1 MTVTYTSRVAN
12 ARLCGFSKLL
22 LQWKGSIYKLL
33 YKEFL
38 IFMLLYLTLSS
49 IYRFMLEES
58 QKRFFEK
65 MAINCNNYADLI
77 PMSFV
82 LGFYVS
88 LVVSRWWNQY
98 QSMPWLD
105 RLMCTVSCHVQGTDE
120 YGRILRRT
128 LMRYANLA
136 SILTFRSV
144 STAVYKRFPT
154 MRHMME
160 AGFMTPDEHK
170 KFESLNSPH
179 NKFWVPC
186 VWFVN
191 LAVKARQEDRISDY
205 VSLAHIFREVNNLRS
220 QCEKLYSYDWIS
232 VPLVYTQVVTI
243 AVYSFFL
250 ACLIGRQFLDPSQG
264 YAGHELDLY
273 IPVFTLLQFFF
284 YAGWLKVA
292 EQLINPFGEDDDD
305 FEANWLIDRNFQVS
319 LLAVDE
325 MHQNLPALEK
335 DKYWNDNNPKPPYT
349 AATTEHRKTSFL
361 GSTFD
366 ISMLKE
372 EMEFQPLEQIN
383 ENEEVN
389 HATPLLSNLGR
400 LLGIPSTNLQN
411 ISRSTPRINLM
422 RKRNGALSQAA
433 MYSFLSS
440 ESTPNGFHKPGC
452 LPPNR
457 PFARIHRAS
466 SSSHSPL
473 GSTQGCAA
481 LDSESRDF
489 DSFISS
495 SLYDRPGYYSAP
507 QTPIQSIPMTFP
519 LKRIPLMKPSML
531 TNISVSSAGNQGSN
545 SNESASKPNELD
557 IGNSILANK
566 GASLNETSTE
576 VTTVE
581 NSQIASEDE
590 AVTNSHSKNCKETLI
605 PTTNSMNPNSSNNL
619 LLVPESLPCLLTDSS
634 SDTDKPIE
642 LKQKL
647 NTSIGFRAR
656 KHPRLTLESLGH
668 ANSPDPPNPSLNT
681 PGCGSTMSTFSF
693 TPVSSPMLGRSRILS
708 HSGTISGTDYK
719 AGSTPS
725 PGFSEMG
732 MSSKYLNIATQS
744 MTTADCTTDINMKA
758 HLKYDT
764 VPPND
769 ARFSLNDGDLVNLM
783 DIIIETAENISE
795 NGKMDKH
802 TEAND

>member
-38 IFMLLYLTLSS
+38 IFMLLYLTLSC
-49 IYRFMLEES
+49 IYRFMLKES

-120 YGRILRRT
+120 YGRMLRRT

-154 MRHMME
+154 MKHMME

-191 LAVKARQEDRISDY
+191 LAVKARKEDRISDY

-264 YAGHELDLY
+264 YPGHELDLY

-325 MHQNLPALEK
+325 MHLNLPALEK
-335 DKYWNDNNPKPPYT
+335 DKYWNDNDPKPPYT

-422 RKRNGALSQAA
+422 RKRNG
-433 MYSFLSS
+433 
-440 ESTPNGFHKPGC
+440 C

-473 GSTQGCAA
+473 GSTQGCVA
-481 LDSESRDF
+481 LDSEAGDY

-519 LKRIPLMKPSML
+519 LKRIPLKKPSML
-531 TNISVSSAGNQGSN
+531 ANISVSSAGNQGSN
-545 SNESASKPNELD
+545 SSVSASKADELD
-557 IGNSILANK
+557 KGNSISDNK
-566 GASLNETSTE
+566 SASLNEPSEKVIVLDSNQTATEVEGATSTHSLNSKE
-576 VTTVE
+576 V
-581 NSQIASEDE
+581 
-590 AVTNSHSKNCKETLI
+590 LI
-605 PTTNSMNPNSSNNL
+605 RSSSSLNPGSNNSL
-619 LLVPESLPCLLTDSS
+619 LLVPESPHCLLTDSS
-634 SDTDKPIE
+634 SDTDKLNE
-642 LKQKL
+642 MKQKL

-668 ANSPDPPNPSLNT
+668 ANSPDLSNPSLNT
-681 PGCGSTMSTFSF
+681 PGYGTTISTFSF

-719 AGSTPS
+719 AGSTP
-725 PGFSEMG
+725 FSEMG
-732 MSSKYLNIATQS
+732 TSSKLPNISTQS
-744 MTTADCTTDINMKA
+744 MTTAEYTSDANMKP
-758 HLKYDT
+758 HLKYET

-769 ARFSLNDGDLVNLM
+769 SRFSLNDGDLVNFM
-783 DIIIETAENISE
+783 DIIIETAENITE

-802 TEAND
+802 SETND

>member
-38 IFMLLYLTLSS
+38 IFMLLYFTLSC
-49 IYRFMLEES
+49 IYRFMLKES
-58 QKRFFEK
+58 QQRFFEK

-88 LVVSRWWNQY
+88 LVVSRWWSQY

-105 RLMCTVSCHVQGTDE
+105 RLANTVSCHVQGTDE
-120 YGRILRRT
+120 YGRMLRRT

-136 SILTFRSV
+136 SILTYRSV

-154 MRHMME
+154 MRHMTE

-191 LAVKARQEDRISDY
+191 LAVKARKEDRISDY

-250 ACLIGRQFLDPSQG
+250 ACLIGRQFLDPNQG
-264 YAGHELDLY
+264 YPGHELDLY

-325 MHQNLPALEK
+325 LHQNLPALEK
-335 DKYWNDNNPKPPYT
+335 DKYWNDNDPKPPYT
-349 AATTEHRKTSFL
+349 AATTEHRKPSFL

-400 LLGIPSTNLQN
+400 LLGVQPTNLQN
-411 ISRSTPRINLM
+411 MSRSTPRINLM
-422 RKRNGALSQAA
+422 RKRNGTLSQGAL
-433 MYSFLSS
+433 YSFLSS
-440 ESTPNGFHKPGC
+440 DSTPNG
-452 LPPNR
+452 
-457 PFARIHRAS
+457 IHNEA
-466 SSSHSPL
+466 
-473 GSTQGCAA
+473 G
-481 LDSESRDF
+481 DY

-519 LKRIPLMKPSML
+519 LKRIPLKKPSL
-531 TNISVSSAGNQGSN
+531 LANISVSSAANQGSN
-545 SNESASKPNELD
+545 SSVLASKADEPD
-557 IGNSILANK
+557 KGSSINANK
-566 GASLNETSTE
+566 SASLNEPSEEIMVVGISKTATE
-576 VTTVE
+576 VE
-581 NSQIASEDE
+581 GAAIIHSLNS
-590 AVTNSHSKNCKETLI
+590 KEPSI
-605 PTTNSMNPNSSNNL
+605 RSSNSLNPGSSNSL
-619 LLVPESLPCLLTDSS
+619 LLLPESSHFLFTDSS
-634 SDTDKPIE
+634 SDTDK
-642 LKQKL
+642 LNNMKQKL

-656 KHPRLTLESLGH
+656 KHPRLTLESLGL
-668 ANSPDPPNPSLNT
+668 ANSPDIPNPSLNT
-681 PGCGSTMSTFSF
+681 PGRGTTISTFSF
-693 TPVSSPMLGRSRILS
+693 TPVSSPMLARSS
-708 HSGTISGTDYK
+708 HGGTISGIDYK
-719 AGSTPS
+719 AGITPS

-732 MSSKYLNIATQS
+732 TSSNISTHS
-744 MTTADCTTDINMKA
+744 MAAAECNSDASMKP
-758 HLKYDT
+758 HLKNET
-764 VPPND
+764 MPAND
-769 ARFSLNDGDLVNLM
+769 SRFSLNDGDLVNFM
-783 DIIIETAENISE
+783 DIIIETAENIPE
-795 NGKMDKH
+795 NGKMDQH
-802 TEAND
+802 SESN

>member
-38 IFMLLYLTLSS
+38 IFMLLYLTLSC

-105 RLMCTVSCHVQGTDE
+105 RLMCTISCHVQGTDE
-120 YGRILRRT
+120 YGRMLRRT

-154 MRHMME
+154 TRHMVE
-160 AGFMTPDEHK
+160 AGFMTPDEHR

-191 LAVKARQEDRISDY
+191 LAVKARKEDRISDY
-205 VSLAHIFREVNNLRS
+205 VSLAHIFREVNTLRS
-220 QCEKLYSYDWIS
+220 QCERLYSYDWIS

-264 YAGHELDLY
+264 YPGHELDLC
-273 IPVFTLLQFFF
+273 IPAFTLLQFFF

-325 MHQNLPALEK
+325 MHQNVPALEK
-335 DKYWNDNNPKPPYT
+335 DEYWNDNDPKPPYT

-411 ISRSTPRINLM
+411 ISRSTPRINLI

-433 MYSFLSS
+433 TYSFLSS
-440 ESTPNGFHKPGC
+440 DLGC
-452 LPPNR
+452 V
-457 PFARIHRAS
+457 
-466 SSSHSPL
+466 
-473 GSTQGCAA
+473 A
-481 LDSESRDF
+481 LDNEAGDF

-519 LKRIPLMKPSML
+519 LKRIPLKKPSML
-531 TNISVSSAGNQGSN
+531 ANISVSSAGNQGSN
-545 SNESASKPNELD
+545 SSVSASKADELD
-557 IGNSILANK
+557 KGNSINVNK
-566 GASLNETSTE
+566 DASLNEPSEKVIVVDSSQAATE
-576 VTTVE
+576 VESATSIHSLNNKE
-581 NSQIASEDE
+581 ALMPSSSSLNHGSCNS
-590 AVTNSHSKNCKETLI
+590 
-605 PTTNSMNPNSSNNL
+605 L
-619 LLVPESLPCLLTDSS
+619 LLVPESPHCLFTDGS
-634 SDTDKPIE
+634 SDTDKLNE
-642 LKQKL
+642 MKQKL

-668 ANSPDPPNPSLNT
+668 ANSPDLSNPSLNT
-681 PGCGSTMSTFSF
+681 PSCGTNMSTFSF
-693 TPVSSPMLGRSRILS
+693 TPVSSPMLGRSRIP
-708 HSGTISGTDYK
+708 SGTISGTDYK

-725 PGFSEMG
+725 QGFSEVG
-732 MSSKYLNIATQS
+732 TSSKYTNIATQS
-744 MTTADCTTDINMKA
+744 MTTAECTGDANMKP
-758 HLKYDT
+758 HLKYET

-769 ARFSLNDGDLVNLM
+769 TRFSLNDGDLVNLM
-783 DIIIETAENISE
+783 DIIIETAENIPE
-795 NGKMDKH
+795 NGKMDRH
-802 TEAND
+802 SEAKD

>member
-38 IFMLLYLTLSS
+38 IFMLLYLTLSCT
-49 IYRFMLEES
+49 YRFMLKES

-120 YGRILRRT
+120 YGRMLRRT

-160 AGFMTPDEHK
+160 AGFMTPDEHR

-191 LAVKARQEDRISDY
+191 LAVKARKEDRISDY

-264 YAGHELDLY
+264 YPGHELDLY
-273 IPVFTLLQFFF
+273 IPAFTLLQFFF

-335 DKYWNDNNPKPPYT
+335 DKYWNDNDPKPPYT
-349 AATTEHRKTSFL
+349 AATTEHRKPSFL

-400 LLGIPSTNLQN
+400 LLGVQATNFQN
-411 ISRSTPRINLM
+411 ISRSTPRINLT
-422 RKRNGALSQAA
+422 RKRNGTFSPAS
-433 MYSFLSS
+433 MFSFLSS
-440 ESTPNGFHKPGC
+440 ESTPNGFQNEAG
-452 LPPNR
+452 
-457 PFARIHRAS
+457 
-466 SSSHSPL
+466 
-473 GSTQGCAA
+473 
-481 LDSESRDF
+481 DY

-519 LKRIPLMKPSML
+519 LKRIPLKKPSKL
-531 TNISVSSAGNQGSN
+531 ANISAFPTANQGSN
-545 SNESASKPNELD
+545 SSMLASKADELD
-557 IGNSILANK
+557 KHNSINTNK
-566 GASLNETSTE
+566 IAYLNEPSEKIIVEDSSQNVAEVEGATSLSSKKAILE
-576 VTTVE
+576 SSSSFNPGSS
-581 NSQIASEDE
+581 NSLL
-590 AVTNSHSKNCKETLI
+590 LI
-605 PTTNSMNPNSSNNL
+605 P
-619 LLVPESLPCLLTDSS
+619 ESPHFLFSDCS
-634 SDTDKPIE
+634 SDTNSPNNI
-642 LKQKL
+642 KQKL
-647 NTSIGFRAR
+647 DDFQEC
-656 KHPRLTLESLGH
+656 KHPKLTLESLGYV
-668 ANSPDPPNPSLNT
+668 NNPNLSNPLLNT
-681 PGCGSTMSTFSF
+681 PGNETTISTFSF
-693 TPVSSPMLGRSRILS
+693 TPVSSPTLGRSRMIS
-708 HSGTISGTDYK
+708 QSGSVSGIDYK
-719 AGSTPS
+719 AGSASS
-725 PGFSEMG
+725 PAFPGTG
-732 MSSKYLNIATQS
+732 TSSKYLNLSVQS
-744 MTTADCTTDINMKA
+744 MTTAEGTSDISTKPM
-758 HLKYDT
+758 LKNKT
-764 VPPND
+764 VAPND
-769 ARFSLNDGDLVNLM
+769 SSFSLNDGDLVNFM
-783 DIIIETAENISE
+783 DIIIETAEHSPQ
-795 NGKMDKH
+795 NGKQDNNS
-802 TEAND
+802 ESSN

>member
-38 IFMLLYLTLSS
+38 IFMLLYLTLSC
-49 IYRFMLEES
+49 IYRFMLEEN

-88 LVVSRWWNQY
+88 LVVSRWWSQY

-120 YGRILRRT
+120 YGRMLRRT

-154 MRHMME
+154 MRHIVE

-170 KFESLNSPH
+170 KFERLNSPH

-191 LAVKARQEDRISDY
+191 LAVKARKEERISDY

-220 QCEKLYSYDWIS
+220 QCEALYSYDWIS

-273 IPVFTLLQFFF
+273 IPAFTLLQFFF

-335 DKYWNDNNPKPPYT
+335 DKYWNDNDPKPPYT

-366 ISMLKE
+366 ISMLQE

-400 LLGIPSTNLQN
+400 LLGIPTTNLQN

-433 MYSFLSS
+433 MYSFLNS

-473 GSTQGCAA
+473 GSTQGCVA
-481 LDSESRDF
+481 LDSEAGEF

-519 LKRIPLMKPSML
+519 LKRIPLKKPSML
-531 TNISVSSAGNQGSN
+531 ANISVSSAGNHESN
-545 SNESASKPNELD
+545 SSVPASKADELD
-557 IGNSILANK
+557 KGNGINANK
-566 GASLNETSTE
+566 GVYLNEPSEKVIVADNSQTATE
-576 VTTVE
+576 VESATCT
-581 NSQIASEDE
+581 
-590 AVTNSHSKNCKETLI
+590 HSLNCKETLM
-605 PTTNSMNPNSSNNL
+605 PSSSSLNHGSCNSV
-619 LLVPESLPCLLTDSS
+619 LLVPESPHCLLRDSS
-634 SDTDKPIE
+634 SDTDKLNE
-642 LKQKL
+642 MKQKL
-647 NTSIGFRAR
+647 NTSLGFRSR
-656 KHPRLTLESLGH
+656 KHPRLTLDSLGH
-668 ANSPDPPNPSLNT
+668 ANNPDLSNPSLNT
-681 PGCGSTMSTFSF
+681 PGCGTSMSTFSF

-708 HSGTISGTDYK
+708 GAISSTDYK
-719 AGSTPS
+719 AGSIPS
-725 PGFSEMG
+725 PGFSEVG
-732 MSSKYLNIATQS
+732 TSSKYTNMANVE
-744 MTTADCTTDINMKA
+744 CTTDANMKPHA
-758 HLKYDT
+758 SNDT
-764 VPPND
+764 
-769 ARFSLNDGDLVNLM
+769 RFSLNDGDLVNLM
-783 DIIIETAENISE
+783 DIIIETAENIPE

-802 TEAND
+802 SEANN

>member
-22 LQWKGSIYKLL
+22 LQWKASIYKLL

-38 IFMLLYLTLSS
+38 IFMLLYLTLSC
-49 IYRFMLEES
+49 IYRFMLNES

-88 LVVSRWWNQY
+88 LVVSRWWSQY

-120 YGRILRRT
+120 YGRMLRRT

-191 LAVKARQEDRISDY
+191 LAVKARKEDRISDY

-250 ACLIGRQFLDPSQG
+250 ACLIGRQFLDPSQS
-264 YAGHELDLY
+264 YPGHELDLY
-273 IPVFTLLQFFF
+273 IPAFTLLQFFF

-335 DKYWNDNNPKPPYT
+335 DKYWNDNDPKPPYT
-349 AATTEHRKTSFL
+349 TVTSEHRKPSFL

-400 LLGIPSTNLQN
+400 LLGVPSSNLQN

-422 RKRNGALSQAA
+422 RKRNSTLSQPA
-433 MYSFLSS
+433 M
-440 ESTPNGFHKPGC
+440 
-452 LPPNR
+452 
-457 PFARIHRAS
+457 PFARLHQASSS

-473 GSTQGCAA
+473 GSTQGCVA
-481 LDSESRDF
+481 LDSEAGDY

-519 LKRIPLMKPSML
+519 PKRIPLKKPSML
-531 TNISVSSAGNQGSN
+531 ADISVSSAGNQGLNISAL
-545 SNESASKPNELD
+545 ASKADELD
-557 IGNSILANK
+557 KGNSVNANK
-566 GASLNETSTE
+566 GTSLNKPSEKIRVVESSQAATE
-576 VTTVE
+576 VE
-581 NSQIASEDE
+581 GAAS
-590 AVTNSHSKNCKETLI
+590 NQFLSSKETLVR
-605 PTTNSMNPNSSNNL
+605 SSGSLNPGSSNSL
-619 LLVPESLPCLLTDSS
+619 LLVPESPHFLFTDSS
-634 SDTDKPIE
+634 SDTDK
-642 LKQKL
+642 LNNMKQKL
-647 NTSIGFRAR
+647 TASIGFQAL

-668 ANSPDPPNPSLNT
+668 ANSPDLPNPSLNT
-681 PGCGSTMSTFSF
+681 RGCSTTFSI
-693 TPVSSPMLGRSRILS
+693 TPVTSSMLGRSGIPS
-708 HSGTISGTDYK
+708 HSGTISGIDYK
-719 AGSTPS
+719 AGSTLS

-732 MSSKYLNIATQS
+732 TSSKNTQS
-744 MTTADCTTDINMKA
+744 MTIAECTSDANMKP
-758 HLKYDT
+758 HLKNET
-764 VPPND
+764 APPND
-769 ARFSLNDGDLVNLM
+769 SRFSLNDGDLVNFM
-783 DIIIETAENISE
+783 GIIIETAENIPDG
-795 NGKMDKH
+795 GKMDKH
-802 TEAND
+802 SESNDIEIKH

>member
-38 IFMLLYLTLSS
+38 IFILLYLILSC
-49 IYRFMLEES
+49 IYRFMLKEG

-65 MAINCNNYADLI
+65 LAINCNNYADLI

-82 LGFYVS
+82 LGF
-88 LVVSRWWNQY
+88 
-98 QSMPWLD
+98 
-105 RLMCTVSCHVQGTDE
+105 
-120 YGRILRRT
+120 
-128 LMRYANLA
+128 
-136 SILTFRSV
+136 
-144 STAVYKRFPT
+144 
-154 MRHMME
+154 
-160 AGFMTPDEHK
+160 MTPDEHK
-170 KFESLNSPH
+170 KFESLNSSH

-191 LAVKARQEDRISDY
+191 LAVKARKEDRISDY

-264 YAGHELDLY
+264 YPGHELDLY
-273 IPVFTLLQFFF
+273 VPAFTLLQFFF

-335 DKYWNDNNPKPPYT
+335 DKYWNDNDPKPPYT
-349 AATTEHRKTSFL
+349 AATTEHRKPSFL

-372 EMEFQPLEQIN
+372 EMEFQPLQQIN

-400 LLGIPSTNLQN
+400 LLGVQATNFQN
-411 ISRSTPRINLM
+411 ISRSTPRINLT
-422 RKRNGALSQAA
+422 RKRNGTFLPAS
-433 MYSFLSS
+433 MFSFLSS
-440 ESTPNGFHKPGC
+440 ESTPNGFNKSGS

-457 PFARIHRAS
+457 PFGRIHRAS
-466 SSSHSPL
+466 SSSRSPL
-473 GSTQGCAA
+473 GSTQGCIA
-481 LDSESRDF
+481 LDSEAGDY

-495 SLYDRPGYYSAP
+495 SLDDRPGYYSAP

-519 LKRIPLMKPSML
+519 LKWIPLQKPSKL
-531 TNISVSSAGNQGSN
+531 ANVSALSTGNQGSN
-545 SNESASKPNELD
+545 SSMLALKADELD
-557 IGNSILANK
+557 KQNSIKESNFICINEPSEKIIKVDSSPSVAEVE
-566 GASLNETSTE
+566 GAISNHCLNSKEAVLESSCNFIAGSSNSLLLIP
-576 VTTVE
+576 E
-581 NSQIASEDE
+581 NSHFLFS
-590 AVTNSHSKNCKETLI
+590 
-605 PTTNSMNPNSSNNL
+605 
-619 LLVPESLPCLLTDSS
+619 DSS
-634 SDTDKPIE
+634 SDTNDPNNINQTLNSFQEHKP
-642 LKQKL
+642 
-647 NTSIGFRAR
+647 
-656 KHPRLTLESLGH
+656 PRQTIESLGYTNNPDLSNH
-668 ANSPDPPNPSLNT
+668 LHNSPGQETTISA
-681 PGCGSTMSTFSF
+681 FSF
-693 TPVSSPMLGRSRILS
+693 TPVSSPMPGRSKLIVS
-708 HSGTISGTDYK
+708 QSGSVPGIDYK
-719 AGSTPS
+719 ARNASS
-725 PGFSEMG
+725 REFSETG
-732 MSSKYLNIATQS
+732 ASSKYPNLSTQS
-744 MTTADCTTDINMKA
+744 MAIPKCTSDISTKPF
-758 HLKYDT
+758 LKNIT
-764 VPPND
+764 LAPND
-769 ARFSLNDGDLVNLM
+769 SSLSVKDAGLVNFM
-783 DIIIETAENISE
+783 DMIIETAGSIPQ
-795 NGKMDKH
+795 NGKQDN
-802 TEAND
+802 TESNN

>member
-38 IFMLLYLTLSS
+38 IFMLLYLILSC
-49 IYRFMLEES
+49 IYRFMLKES

-98 QSMPWLD
+98 QNMPWLD
-105 RLMCTVSCHVQGTDE
+105 RLMSTVSCHVQGTDE
-120 YGRILRRT
+120 YGRMLRRT

-160 AGFMTPDEHK
+160 AGFMTPDEYK
-170 KFESLNSPH
+170 KLESLNSPH

-191 LAVKARQEDRISDY
+191 LAVKARREDRISDY
-205 VSLAHIFREVNNLRS
+205 VSLAHIFREVHNLRS

-264 YAGHELDLY
+264 YPGHELDLY

-335 DKYWNDNNPKPPYT
+335 DKYWDDNDPKPPYT
-349 AATTEHRKTSFL
+349 VATTEHWKPSFL

-366 ISMLKE
+366 TSMLKE

-400 LLGIPSTNLQN
+400 LLGVQATNFQN
-411 ISRSTPRINLM
+411 ISRSTPRINLS
-422 RKRNGALSQAA
+422 RKRSSTFLPAS
-433 MYSFLSS
+433 MFSFLSS
-440 ESTPNGFHKPGC
+440 ESTPNGFH
-452 LPPNR
+452 NE
-457 PFARIHRAS
+457 AR
-466 SSSHSPL
+466 
-473 GSTQGCAA
+473 
-481 LDSESRDF
+481 DY

-495 SLYDRPGYYSAP
+495 SLYERPGYYSAP
-507 QTPIQSIPMTFP
+507 QTPIQSVPMTFP
-519 LKRIPLMKPSML
+519 LKWIPVKKPSKL
-531 TNISVSSAGNQGSN
+531 ASIPTFPTGNQGSN
-545 SNESASKPNELD
+545 SSMLASKAEDLD
-557 IGNSILANK
+557 KHISNNADKIAP
-566 GASLNETSTE
+566 LNEPSEKTIAEDSSQVVAE
-576 VTTVE
+576 VAEDATRNLCL
-581 NSQIASEDE
+581 NSKETILDS
-590 AVTNSHSKNCKETLI
+590 SHSF
-605 PTTNSMNPNSSNNL
+605 NPGSSNSL
-619 LLVPESLPCLLTDSS
+619 LLISENPHSPFSDSS
-634 SDTDKPIE
+634 SNTNNPNNT
-642 LKQKL
+642 KQI
-647 NTSIGFRAR
+647 SGFQECKR
-656 KHPRLTLESLGH
+656 PRLTLESLGYV
-668 ANSPDPPNPSLNT
+668 NNPDLSNPLLNT
-681 PGCGSTMSTFSF
+681 PGHETNISTFSF
-693 TPVSSPMLGRSRILS
+693 TPLSSPMLGRSRMRS
-708 HSGTISGTDYK
+708 QSGRVSGFDYK
-719 AGSTPS
+719 AGSASS
-725 PGFSEMG
+725 PAFSG
-732 MSSKYLNIATQS
+732 TVTSSKYLNLSTQS
-744 MTTADCTTDINMKA
+744 MTTTECISDISTEPVQKNGIVA
-758 HLKYDT
+758 
-764 VPPND
+764 PND
-769 ARFSLNDGDLVNLM
+769 SSFSLNEENLVNFM
-783 DIIIETAENISE
+783 DVIAETAESAPKNE
-795 NGKMDKH
+795 NSIK
-802 TEAND
+802 

>member
-38 IFMLLYLTLSS
+38 IFMLLYLTLSC
-49 IYRFMLEES
+49 IYRFMLNES

-120 YGRILRRT
+120 YGRMLRRT

-154 MRHMME
+154 MRHVME

-170 KFESLNSPH
+170 QLESLNSSH

-186 VWFVN
+186 VWFFN

-264 YAGHELDLY
+264 YPGHELDLY
-273 IPVFTLLQFFF
+273 IPAFTLLQFFF

-335 DKYWNDNNPKPPYT
+335 DKYWNDNDPKPPYT
-349 AATTEHRKTSFL
+349 AATTEHRKPSFL

-400 LLGIPSTNLQN
+400 LLGVQATNLQN
-411 ISRSTPRINLM
+411 ISRSTPRINQT
-422 RKRNGALSQAA
+422 RKRNGTFSPAS
-433 MYSFLSS
+433 MFSFLSS
-440 ESTPNGFHKPGC
+440 ESTPNGFHKSGS

-473 GSTQGCAA
+473 GSTQGCVT
-481 LDSESRDF
+481 LDSETGDF

-507 QTPIQSIPMTFP
+507 QTPVQSIPMAFP
-519 LKRIPLMKPSML
+519 LKRIPLKKPSKL
-531 TNISVSSAGNQGSN
+531 ANISAFPAGNQGSN
-545 SNESASKPNELD
+545 SSVLASKPDELD
-557 IGNSILANK
+557 MHNSINK
-566 GASLNETSTE
+566 NKMSSLNEPSEKIVAVDSCQSAAEAGGATSCQCLKNK
-576 VTTVE
+576 VM
-581 NSQIASEDE
+581 SE
-590 AVTNSHSKNCKETLI
+590 SSSSFS
-605 PTTNSMNPNSSNNL
+605 PGSSNSL
-619 LLVPESLPCLLTDSS
+619 LMISESPPFLFSDSS
-634 SDTDKPIE
+634 SDTNKPDNR
-642 LKQKL
+642 KQKL
-647 NTSIGFRAR
+647 NSFQER
-656 KHPRLTLESLGH
+656 KHPRLTLESLGY
-668 ANSPDPPNPSLNT
+668 ANNPDLLNPLYNT
-681 PGCGSTMSTFSF
+681 PGHETTISTFSF
-693 TPVSSPMLGRSRILS
+693 TPLPSPMLGRSRIIS
-708 HSGTISGTDYK
+708 QCGSVSGIDYK
-719 AGSTPS
+719 AGRASSPEFSETEISYKFPNLSTQSTP
-725 PGFSEMG
+725 
-732 MSSKYLNIATQS
+732 
-744 MTTADCTTDINMKA
+744 DCTKDVCMKPLLKNM
-758 HLKYDT
+758 T
-764 VPPND
+764 VARND
-769 ARFSLNDGDLVNLM
+769 SSFSLSDGDLVNFTN
-783 DIIIETAENISE
+783 ITTEHAETVPQ
-795 NGKMDKH
+795 NGKQETVTPINKGIV
-802 TEAND
+802 

>member
-38 IFMLLYLTLSS
+38 IFMLLYLTLSC
-49 IYRFMLEES
+49 IYRFMLKES

-120 YGRILRRT
+120 YGRMLRRT

-154 MRHMME
+154 MKHMME

-191 LAVKARQEDRISDY
+191 LAVKARKEDRISDY

-264 YAGHELDLY
+264 YPGHELDLY

-325 MHQNLPALEK
+325 MHLNLPALEK
-335 DKYWNDNNPKPPYT
+335 DKYWNDNDPKPPYT

-440 ESTPNGFHKPGC
+440 ESTPNGEAG
-452 LPPNR
+452 
-457 PFARIHRAS
+457 
-466 SSSHSPL
+466 
-473 GSTQGCAA
+473 
-481 LDSESRDF
+481 DY

-519 LKRIPLMKPSML
+519 LKRIPLKKPSML
-531 TNISVSSAGNQGSN
+531 ANISVSSAGNQGSN
-545 SNESASKPNELD
+545 SSVSASKADELD
-557 IGNSILANK
+557 KGNSISDNK
-566 GASLNETSTE
+566 SASLNEPSEKVIVLDSNQTATEVEGATSTHSLNSKE
-576 VTTVE
+576 V
-581 NSQIASEDE
+581 
-590 AVTNSHSKNCKETLI
+590 LI
-605 PTTNSMNPNSSNNL
+605 RSSSSLNPGSNNSL
-619 LLVPESLPCLLTDSS
+619 LLVPESPHCLLTDSS
-634 SDTDKPIE
+634 SDTDKLNE
-642 LKQKL
+642 MKQKL

-668 ANSPDPPNPSLNT
+668 ANSPDLSNPSLNT
-681 PGCGSTMSTFSF
+681 PGYGTTISTFSF

-719 AGSTPS
+719 AGSTP
-725 PGFSEMG
+725 FSEMG
-732 MSSKYLNIATQS
+732 TSSKLPNISTQS
-744 MTTADCTTDINMKA
+744 MTTAEYTSDANMKP
-758 HLKYDT
+758 HLKYET

-769 ARFSLNDGDLVNLM
+769 SRFSLNDGDLVNFM
-783 DIIIETAENISE
+783 DIIIETAENITE

-802 TEAND
+802 SETND

>member
-38 IFMLLYLTLSS
+38 IFMLLYLILSC
-49 IYRFMLEES
+49 IYRFMLKES

-98 QSMPWLD
+98 QNMPWLD

-120 YGRILRRT
+120 YGRMLRRT

-136 SILTFRSV
+136 SVLTFRSV

-191 LAVKARQEDRISDY
+191 LAVKARKEDRISDY
-205 VSLAHIFREVNNLRS
+205 VSLAHIFREVHSLRS

-264 YAGHELDLY
+264 YPGHELDLY

-335 DKYWNDNNPKPPYT
+335 DKYWDDSDPKPPYT
-349 AATTEHRKTSFL
+349 VATTEHWKPSFH

-366 ISMLKE
+366 TSMLKE

-400 LLGIPSTNLQN
+400 LLGVQATNFQN
-411 ISRSTPRINLM
+411 ISRSTPRINLS
-422 RKRNGALSQAA
+422 RKRNSTFLPAS
-433 MYSFLSS
+433 MFSFLSS
-440 ESTPNGFHKPGC
+440 ESTPNGFHKSGP

-457 PFARIHRAS
+457 PFAKIHRAS
-466 SSSHSPL
+466 SSSHSPF

-481 LDSESRDF
+481 MDSEARDY

-495 SLYDRPGYYSAP
+495 SLYERPGYYSAP

-519 LKRIPLMKPSML
+519 LKWIPVKKPSKL
-531 TNISVSSAGNQGSN
+531 TNISTFPTGNEGSN
-545 SNESASKPNELD
+545 SSTLASKAEELD
-557 IGNSILANK
+557 KHISINTDKMAP
-566 GASLNETSTE
+566 LNEPPEKIIAEDSSQVVAE
-576 VTTVE
+576 VAEDATRDLCL
-581 NSQIASEDE
+581 NSKETILDS
-590 AVTNSHSKNCKETLI
+590 SHSFNPGSSNSLLLI
-605 PTTNSMNPNSSNNL
+605 SESPHSLFSDNSSNTNN
-619 LLVPESLPCLLTDSS
+619 PNNT
-634 SDTDKPIE
+634 
-642 LKQKL
+642 KQI
-647 NTSIGFRAR
+647 SGFQEC
-656 KHPRLTLESLGH
+656 KHPRLTLESLGYV
-668 ANSPDPPNPSLNT
+668 NNPDLSNPLLNT
-681 PGCGSTMSTFSF
+681 PGHETTISTFSF
-693 TPVSSPMLGRSRILS
+693 TPLSSPVLGRSRMVS
-708 HSGTISGTDYK
+708 QSGRVSGFDYK
-719 AGSTPS
+719 AGSASS
-725 PGFSEMG
+725 PVFSG
-732 MSSKYLNIATQS
+732 TGTSSKYPSLSTQS
-744 MTTADCTTDINMKA
+744 MTTTECISGIGTEPMQKNGIVA
-758 HLKYDT
+758 
-764 VPPND
+764 PND
-769 ARFSLNDGDLVNLM
+769 SSFSLNEEDLVNFM
-783 DIIIETAENISE
+783 DVITETSESAPKKENSI
-795 NGKMDKH
+795 K
-802 TEAND
+802 

>member
-38 IFMLLYLTLSS
+38 IFMLLYLTLSC

-105 RLMCTVSCHVQGTDE
+105 CLMCTVSCHVQGTDE
-120 YGRILRRT
+120 YGRMLRRT

-232 VPLVYTQVVTI
+232 VPLVYTQV
-243 AVYSFFL
+243 
-250 ACLIGRQFLDPSQG
+250 
-264 YAGHELDLY
+264 
-273 IPVFTLLQFFF
+273 
-284 YAGWLKVA
+284 A

-325 MHQNLPALEK
+325 MHQNLPALER
-335 DKYWNDNNPKPPYT
+335 DKYWNDNDPRPPYT

-422 RKRNGALSQAA
+422 RKRNSALSQAA

-440 ESTPNGFHKPGC
+440 ESTPNGFHKPGS

-466 SSSHSPL
+466 SSSRSPL
-473 GSTQGCAA
+473 GSTQGCVAS
-481 LDSESRDF
+481 DSEARDF
-489 DSFISS
+489 DSFIAS

-519 LKRIPLMKPSML
+519 LKRIPLKKPSML
-531 TNISVSSAGNQGSN
+531 ANISVSSGGNQGSN
-545 SNESASKPNELD
+545 GNVSASKPDDLD
-557 IGNSILANK
+557 KGNTIHANK
-566 GASLNETSTE
+566 GASQNETSAK
-576 VTTVE
+576 VLAVE
-581 NSQIASEDE
+581 SGNIASEDE
-590 AVTNSHSKNCKETLI
+590 VATSTRNSKETLI
-605 PTTNSMNPNSSNNL
+605 PTSSSMIPNSSNNL
-619 LLVPESLPCLLTDSS
+619 LLVPESPSCLLTFSS

-642 LKQKL
+642 FKQKL
-647 NTSIGFRAR
+647 NTSTGFRAR
-656 KHPRLTLESLGH
+656 KHPRLTLEPFGQV
-668 ANSPDPPNPSLNT
+668 NSPDLSIPSLNT
-681 PGCGSTMSTFSF
+681 PGCGPNISTFSF
-693 TPVSSPMLGRSRILS
+693 TPVSSPMLGRSKVLS
-708 HSGTISGTDYK
+708 DSGTISGSDYK
-719 AGSTPS
+719 AGSSPS
-725 PGFSEMG
+725 LGFSEMG
-732 MSSKYLNIATQS
+732 TSSKYLNITTQS
-744 MTTADCTTDINMKA
+744 MTTADCTSDINMKT

-764 VPPND
+764 MPPND
-769 ARFSLNDGDLVNLM
+769 SRFSLNDGDLVNLM
-783 DIIIETAENISE
+783 DIIIETAENIPE
-795 NGKMDKH
+795 NGKMDKDGTTDFEGRPGSSTGH
-802 TEAND
+802 GTGIFLPSDEGLEV